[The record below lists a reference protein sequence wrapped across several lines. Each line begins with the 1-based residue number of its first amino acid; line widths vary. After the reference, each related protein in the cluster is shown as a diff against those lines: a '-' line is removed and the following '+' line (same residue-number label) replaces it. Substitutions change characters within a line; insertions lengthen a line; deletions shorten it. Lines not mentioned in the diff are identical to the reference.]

1 MMIYENLN
9 NITVTPLDELQI
21 KRGSFSCSV
30 KALEDYFH
38 QYASQDV
45 KKGLAKCYVLIDKQQ
60 SKIIGYYTLSSLSI
74 PIIEVPK
81 ERLKKDIRYETIPA
95 VLMGR
100 LAIDDNF
107 KQQGYGKFLLADA
120 IHRIRNNAVGSAL
133 LIVEAKD
140 DNAASFYN
148 HFGFIEFTELE
159 TKYRKLFYPL
169 TNIIK

>member
-1 MMIYENLN
+1 MIYENLK
-9 NITVTPLDELQI
+9 NITVTPLNELQI
-21 KRGSFSCSV
+21 KRDSFSCSV
-30 KALEDYFH
+30 KALQDYFH
-38 QYASQDV
+38 RYASQDV
-45 KKGLAKCYVLIDKQQ
+45 KKGLATCYVLIDKQQ

-74 PIIEVPK
+74 PITEVPK
-81 ERLKKDIRYETIPA
+81 ERLKTSIPYGIIPA

-107 KQQGYGKFLLADA
+107 KQQGYGKFLLIDA

-140 DNAASFYN
+140 DNTASFYN

-159 TKYRKLFYPL
+159 AKYRKLFYPL
-169 TNIIK
+169 KNIIK